1 MRRIDYDD
9 EEYLIHTRSG
19 MRVLDAMQEAG
30 IAVTC
35 DCDAK
40 AGTTSG
46 KCAVK
51 WPKDT
56 AFLLTAPT
64 ELEKQVLG
72 DQIQKGQR
80 LSCQAIFK

>member
-1 MRRIDYDD
+1 MRRINYDG

-30 IAVTC
+30 IAVKC
-35 DCDAK
+35 QCDAQ

-46 KCAVK
+46 TCAVK

-64 ELEKQVLG
+64 ELEKKALG
-72 DQIQKGQR
+72 NEIQKGQR
-80 LSCQAIFK
+80 LACQAMFK